1 MREIKQICHG
11 KQGKKKM
18 RTEENYDVFYNKIRE
33 KYSHRERE
41 IKFVNKLLT
50 LITYFAYPAMAAY
63 LFVKGDERFLKV
75 VAVPAAG
82 FIMLTVFRKAINR
95 SRPYEKF
102 DIDPIIKKD
111 TKGQSMPSR
120 HIYSI
125 TVIAMTFLY
134 VMPALGIV
142 FLVFALI
149 LAGVRV
155 IGGVHYPTDVLA
167 GFLLGVLSGLPLY
180 II

>member
-1 MREIKQICHG
+1 MRA
-11 KQGKKKM
+11 
-18 RTEENYDVFYNKIRE
+18 EENYDVFYNKIRE

-41 IKFVNKLLT
+41 IKLVNKLLT
-50 LITYFAYPAMAAY
+50 VITYFAYPAMAAY
-63 LFVKGDERFLKV
+63 LFIKADERLLKV
-75 VAVPAAG
+75 VAVPATG
-82 FIMLTVFRKAINR
+82 FIMLTVFRKAVNR

-102 DIDPIIKKD
+102 AINPIIKKD

-134 VMPALGIV
+134 VMPALGVV
-142 FLVFALI
+142 FLIFALI
-149 LAGVRV
+149 LAAVRV

>member
-1 MREIKQICHG
+1 MRI
-11 KQGKKKM
+11 
-18 RTEENYDVFYNKIRE
+18 EENYDVFYNKIRE

-50 LITYFAYPAMAAY
+50 LITYFAYPTMAVY
-63 LFVKGDERFLKV
+63 LLVKGDERFLKV

-82 FIMLTVFRKAINR
+82 LIMLTVFRKALNR

-102 DIDPIIKKD
+102 DINPIIKKN

-134 VMPALGIV
+134 VMPVLGIV
-142 FLVFALI
+142 FLIFALI

>member
-1 MREIKQICHG
+1 MRA
-11 KQGKKKM
+11 
-18 RTEENYDVFYNKIRE
+18 EENYDVFYNKIRE

-41 IKFVNKLLT
+41 IKLVNKLLT
-50 LITYFAYPAMAAY
+50 LITYFAYPAMAVY

-82 FIMLTVFRKAINR
+82 FIMLTVFRKAVNR

-102 DIDPIIKKD
+102 AINPIIKKD

-134 VMPALGIV
+134 VMPALGVV
-142 FLVFALI
+142 FLIFALI
-149 LAGVRV
+149 LAAVRV

-180 II
+180 LI

>member
-1 MREIKQICHG
+1 
-11 KQGKKKM
+11 M

-63 LFVKGDERFLKV
+63 LFIKGDERFLKV

-82 FIMLTVFRKAINR
+82 FIMLTVFRKALNR

-102 DIDPIIKKD
+102 NINPIIKKD

-134 VMPALGIV
+134 VMPVLGIF

-155 IGGVHYPTDVLA
+155 IGGVHYPSDVLA

>member
-1 MREIKQICHG
+1 MRA
-11 KQGKKKM
+11 
-18 RTEENYDVFYNKIRE
+18 EENYDVFYNKIRE

-41 IKFVNKLLT
+41 IKLVNKLLT
-50 LITYFAYPAMAAY
+50 VITYFAYPAMAAY
-63 LFVKGDERFLKV
+63 LFIKADERLLKV
-75 VAVPAAG
+75 VAVPAVG
-82 FIMLTVFRKAINR
+82 FIMLTVFRNAVNR

-102 DIDPIIKKD
+102 AINPIIKKD
-111 TKGQSMPSR
+111 TKGHSMPSR

-134 VMPALGIV
+134 VMPALGVV
-142 FLVFALI
+142 FLIFALI
-149 LAGVRV
+149 LAAVRV

-180 II
+180 LI

>member
-1 MREIKQICHG
+1 MRA
-11 KQGKKKM
+11 
-18 RTEENYDVFYNKIRE
+18 EENYDVFYNKIRE

-50 LITYFAYPAMAAY
+50 VITYFAYPAMAAY
-63 LFVKGDERFLKV
+63 LFIKADERFLKV
-75 VAVPAAG
+75 VAVPATG
-82 FIMLTVFRKAINR
+82 FIMLTVFRKAVNR

-102 DIDPIIKKD
+102 AINPIIKKD

-142 FLVFALI
+142 FLIFALI

-155 IGGVHYPTDVLA
+155 IGGVHYPSDVLA